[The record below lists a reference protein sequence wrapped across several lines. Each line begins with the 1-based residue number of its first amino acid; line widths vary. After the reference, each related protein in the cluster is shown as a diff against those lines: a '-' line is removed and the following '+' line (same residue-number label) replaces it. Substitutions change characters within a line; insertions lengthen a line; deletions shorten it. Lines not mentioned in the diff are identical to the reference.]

1 MKKNKVIASLLLT
14 LMLVSTAVPVF
25 AAVPESNNTTAQAT
39 IAPRTILFITKE
51 SWAPSNR
58 ISVYATLQVQ
68 DSTNQIT
75 GISNARIG
83 SYLATGMSNMSVG
96 SPTVWN
102 NGSYATVTVTY
113 GYKGK
118 TYSEICKFTL

>member
-1 MKKNKVIASLLLT
+1 MKKNKVIASLLLVLT
-14 LMLVSTAVPVF
+14 LISTAVPAF
-25 AAVPESNNTTAQAT
+25 AATPINGTTAEAT
-39 IAPRTILFITKE
+39 LVTPRTILFLPKE
-51 SWAPSNR
+51 AWAPSKR
-58 ISVYATLQVQ
+58 ISVKATLQVQ

-75 GISNARIG
+75 GISDVCVG
-83 SYLATGMSNMSVG
+83 SYLASGMSNMSTG
-96 SPTVWN
+96 SPTIWN